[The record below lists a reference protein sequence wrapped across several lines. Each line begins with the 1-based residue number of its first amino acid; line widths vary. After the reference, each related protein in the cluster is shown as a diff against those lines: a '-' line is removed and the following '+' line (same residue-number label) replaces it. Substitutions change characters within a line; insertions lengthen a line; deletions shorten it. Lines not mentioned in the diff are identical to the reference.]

1 VNNPPVHA
9 FEFTPETL
17 RDWCAAPGRAWPAFK
32 AKQILEWLYAK
43 GVCDPGAMT
52 NLSVR
57 ERETLAREVT
67 FLSGETVRRSEASD
81 GTCKLLVQWRDGA
94 AAAGG
99 ASLSP
104 ASAGESG
111 SPASAGASGSPASAG
126 ASGSP
131 VFAGE
136 GGGDASGV
144 SLPALPVLPVLARLD
159 APGVEMDSS
168 RQTEC
173 VMIPVFER
181 EDDDDEGPTEPARP
195 SPGAVI
201 DRATACISAQV
212 GCPVGCRFC
221 ASGLGGLDGNLS
233 AGRIVEQVWRLDRML
248 KDSAYVGPARLDGS
262 RVPPRITNVV
272 FMGMGEPLSNFRS
285 VLHAVRT
292 LAAPWGMGISARR
305 ITISTVGLPRAI
317 ERLANELDL
326 PVTLALSLHAPNDDI
341 RRELIPW
348 AEYTTIA
355 ELLGACDKW
364 FQKTGR
370 EITLEYTLLRG
381 VNDRPEHAEELA
393 RVAKRLRANI
403 NLIRYN
409 EVAGLPFQRPRT
421 EDVRAFQEIL
431 RTRGLNAHIRRSRG
445 RDIAAACGQ
454 LRHEAARAG

>member
-1 VNNPPVHA
+1 M
-9 FEFTPETL
+9 
-17 RDWCAAPGRAWPAFK
+17 PAFK
-32 AKQILEWLYAK
+32 AKQILDWVYAK
-43 GVCDPGAMT
+43 GASDPALMT

-57 ERETLAREVT
+57 ERATLAAEVT
-67 FLSGETVRRSEASD
+67 FLSGETVKQSVATD
-81 GTCKLLVQWRDGA
+81 GTSKLLAQWNDYSVPAAGA
-94 AAAGG
+94 AAVA
-99 ASLSP
+99 
-104 ASAGESG
+104 
-111 SPASAGASGSPASAG
+111 
-126 ASGSP
+126 
-131 VFAGE
+131 E
-136 GGGDASGV
+136 GGSA
-144 SLPALPVLPVLARLD
+144 LPALPMLGSGAGSTEL
-159 APGVEMDSS
+159 DSS

-173 VMIPVFER
+173 VMIPVFEG
-181 EDDDDEGPTEPARP
+181 EGEDDEGPGKAK
-195 SPGAVI
+195 PGAII
-201 DRATACISAQV
+201 DRATACISSQV

-233 AGRIVEQVWRLDRML
+233 AGRIVEQVWRLDQML
-248 KDSAYVGPARLDGS
+248 KASEYRGQARLDGS

-305 ITISTVGLPRAI
+305 ITISTVGLPKAI
-317 ERLANELDL
+317 ERLAEELEL
-326 PVTLALSLHAPNDDI
+326 PVTLALSLHAPNDTI
-341 RRELIPW
+341 RRDLIPW

-355 ELLGACDKW
+355 ELLAACDKW

-381 VNDRPEHAEELA
+381 VNDRPEHAEELS

-409 EVAGLPFQRPRT
+409 EVAGLAFGRPKT

-431 RTRGLNAHIRRSRG
+431 RSRGLNAHIRRSRG

-454 LRHEAARAG
+454 LRHETANTA